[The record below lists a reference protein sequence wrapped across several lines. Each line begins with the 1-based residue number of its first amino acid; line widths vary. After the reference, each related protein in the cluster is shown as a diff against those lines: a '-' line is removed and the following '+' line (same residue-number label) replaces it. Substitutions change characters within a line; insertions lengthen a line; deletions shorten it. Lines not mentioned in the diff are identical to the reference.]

1 MIDCI
6 NQSRLWNFVWTDSRW
21 FIYQLEVQMGFK
33 YISPP
38 RGVGGEI
45 ILEQQIWFCKVLFVS
60 HLKSIED
67 ILCRSKY
74 WGSLKFEGLDASFF
88 NDIWRCAAI
97 LSKEKQTY
105 YNQEAKSRFKAG
117 KTVTRK
123 HTSLVEL
130 WRSSKFQGLRV
141 SSSKRNT
148 YYIRHRIRL
157 TREYE
162 VDKNTR
168 REIALVFSFG
178 PSWFPRPFQ

>member
-97 LSKEKQTY
+97 LSKEKKTY
-105 YNQEAKSRFKAG
+105 YNQAPSPGFKAG
-117 KTVTRK
+117 TLLRANIRV
-123 HTSLVEL
+123 
-130 WRSSKFQGLRV
+130 WWSSEEV
-141 SSSKRNT
+141 PNSKASEFPPQNE
-148 YYIRHRIRL
+148 IL
-157 TREYE
+157 T
-162 VDKNTR
+162 T
-168 REIALVFSFG
+168 
-178 PSWFPRPFQ
+178 